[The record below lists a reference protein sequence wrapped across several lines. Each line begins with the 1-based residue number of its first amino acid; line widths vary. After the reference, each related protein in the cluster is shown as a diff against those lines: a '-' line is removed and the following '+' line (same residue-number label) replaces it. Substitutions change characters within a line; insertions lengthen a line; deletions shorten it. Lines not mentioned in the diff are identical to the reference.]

1 MSRKNN
7 KEPLVIQVARKAI
20 EAQGKDFKAWSEDV
34 IAQRQ
39 LELIKGFDE
48 KWKESI
54 LEEECYKFVVLEL
67 DKKLI

>member
-1 MSRKNN
+1 MSRKNS
-7 KEPLVIQVARKAI
+7 KESLVVQVARKAI

-48 KWKESI
+48 KWKEGI
-54 LEEECYKFVVLEL
+54 LEEECHKLVVSEL